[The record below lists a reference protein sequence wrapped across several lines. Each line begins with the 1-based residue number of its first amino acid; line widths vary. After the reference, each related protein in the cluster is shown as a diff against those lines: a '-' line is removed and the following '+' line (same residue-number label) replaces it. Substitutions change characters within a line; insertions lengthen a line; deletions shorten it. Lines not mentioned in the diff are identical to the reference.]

1 MKKTQFNNKKQDLLQ
16 KKVMYSLLAAGFFCS
31 IGIASTAVAAVA
43 SEKVINGDMPSGLET
58 NTEYVNITGGSR
70 ITGTVK
76 VINDAD
82 NQTGAH
88 GSALS
93 IRTDEAII
101 IDGDGHVEIRTYN
114 DNSYAHTNAVRLHND
129 GASLLIDKAGYNVT
143 MALDAAG
150 GQSTKYDEVA
160 GIYVANNNQNVV
172 INADNIN
179 FENNGY
185 NRGYGIWTGASATNS
200 QITINGNTNFSDS
213 ASATEAYAI
222 RHDHGST
229 VINGDTNINMVGA
242 GGSGLRAINGTVEFN
257 GNTVINLSGDVAY
270 IDRYV
275 PAFGIWNG
283 ATPYGVTPTTGA
295 HVKLIFCQICLYI
308 FRRFNWILACISI
321 VAI

>member
-31 IGIASTAVAAVA
+31 ITISSTAVAAVA

-242 GGSGLRAINGTVEFN
+242 GGS
-257 GNTVINLSGDVAY
+257 
-270 IDRYV
+270 
-275 PAFGIWNG
+275 
-283 ATPYGVTPTTGA
+283 
-295 HVKLIFCQICLYI
+295 
-308 FRRFNWILACISI
+308 
-321 VAI
+321 

>member
-1 MKKTQFNNKKQDLLQ
+1 MGMSSGLERIQN
-16 KKVMYSLLAAGFFCS
+16 MSILLAA
-31 IGIASTAVAAVA
+31 
-43 SEKVINGDMPSGLET
+43 
-58 NTEYVNITGGSR
+58 SR

-143 MALDAAG
+143 MAFESLAG
-150 GQSTKYDEVA
+150 KVLINMKH

-185 NRGYGIWTGASATNS
+185 NRGYGIWTELQL
-200 QITINGNTNFSDS
+200 QI
-213 ASATEAYAI
+213 
-222 RHDHGST
+222 
-229 VINGDTNINMVGA
+229 
-242 GGSGLRAINGTVEFN
+242 LR
-257 GNTVINLSGDVAY
+257 
-270 IDRYV
+270 
-275 PAFGIWNG
+275 
-283 ATPYGVTPTTGA
+283 
-295 HVKLIFCQICLYI
+295 
-308 FRRFNWILACISI
+308 
-321 VAI
+321 